1 MASGR
6 QRRAPRVDALLRIKG
21 ELVPVDFPIT
31 LFNLSRTGFALSS
44 EARFRPG
51 DRLEFHLTAVIGPSV
66 RVTAAAV
73 HTRPLP
79 DSPGWFVTGFQFVPQ
94 RRDGIVP
101 EAAISQ
107 LIEAIAP
114 AGWRT

>member
-1 MASGR
+1 MASSR
-6 QRRAPRVDALLRIKG
+6 HRRAPRVDALLRVRG

-51 DRLEFHLTAVIGPSV
+51 DRLEFHLTAVTGPSV

-79 DSPGWFVTGFQFVPQ
+79 DSPGWFVTGFQFVPE
-94 RRDGIVP
+94 RRAGVVP
-101 EAAISQ
+101 EAAISR
-107 LIEAIAP
+107 LIDAIAP